1 MTRQMAI
8 QFVFRNKWLVAAV
21 VFEGLGLLA
30 AFGTMPIIG
39 RATAWLLAVTSI
51 LSCTGVLIVTV
62 YFMFQYNRRPLN
74 NFQKDEITR
83 LLSEYTPSKEQ
94 REEIAGLLSEYTP
107 SKELQD
113 GFIQKAPNDRE
124 FAVFWMWRYQ
134 KSIMDFAWASR
145 QLERQNGYVLVG
157 ELSVADALVRYV
169 HHAVVP
175 PPFSNVGNS
184 LSNDGEVLPE
194 GAYMNLESIF
204 RGSQLGFRNTVVLY
218 KASDSRIRV
227 LRTDGSQKVVFSEER
242 ASPMLLAVHVETHL
256 PTLVQFVDADGN
268 SSWWWQIQLP
278 RGSS

>member
-107 SKELQD
+107 AKNYRMVL
-113 GFIQKAPNDRE
+113 
-124 FAVFWMWRYQ
+124 
-134 KSIMDFAWASR
+134 SR
-145 QLERQNGYVLVG
+145 RLPTTESL
-157 ELSVADALVRYV
+157 
-169 HHAVVP
+169 
-175 PPFSNVGNS
+175 PFSGCGDTRKALWILRGQVVSWKGKTGMCWS
-184 LSNDGEVLPE
+184 
-194 GAYMNLESIF
+194 ES
-204 RGSQLGFRNTVVLY
+204 
-218 KASDSRIRV
+218 
-227 LRTDGSQKVVFSEER
+227 
-242 ASPMLLAVHVETHL
+242 
-256 PTLVQFVDADGN
+256 
-268 SSWWWQIQLP
+268 
-278 RGSS
+278 